1 MDFSATNNEAKYED
15 LLVGMAIVQKM
26 GERMVE
32 MFSDLRLVVGQIKG
46 NLEAKDT
53 RMQDYLNQVR
63 HLQLGFESFS
73 LQQILRSRNTQ
84 VDSLATLAT
93 SSTQSL
99 PRVIL
104 VEDLCKPT
112 EMERRRVLIHQTK
125 VRPS

>member
-1 MDFSATNNEAKYED
+1 
-15 LLVGMAIVQKM
+15 MAIVQKM

-93 SSTQSL
+93 SSVQSL
-99 PRVIL
+99 PQVIL
-104 VEDLCKPT
+104 VEDLYKPAKT
-112 EMERRRVLIHQTK
+112 RKQNVLFHQTR
-125 VRPS
+125 VGPS

>member
-93 SSTQSL
+93 SSVQSL
-99 PRVIL
+99 PQVIL
-104 VEDLCKPT
+104 VEDLYKPAKT
-112 EMERRRVLIHQTK
+112 RKQNVLFHQTR
-125 VRPS
+125 VGSS

>member
-93 SSTQSL
+93 SSVQSL
-99 PRVIL
+99 PQVIL
-104 VEDLCKPT
+104 VEDLYKPAKT
-112 EMERRRVLIHQTK
+112 RKQNVLFHQTR
-125 VRPS
+125 VGPS